1 MKIAGLVAVLAAIGR
16 LGAGFPKLSQ
26 SSRSRCF
33 RLVVLV
39 AAVPS
44 RLAAV
49 AAGPILRCFEAAP
62 AALAGPILRY
72 FEAAPA
78 ALAGP
83 IRLVAVVVG
92 PNRPVAAVP
101 SLQYSAAVVPIRLVV
116 VAGPIR
122 WYSAIRPNLVLLPS
136 LALLLSSS

>member
-1 MKIAGLVAVLAAIGR
+1 MKIAGLVAVLAAIGH

-62 AALAGPILRY
+62 AGPILRC
-72 FEAAPA
+72 FEAALV
-78 ALAGP
+78 ALADP

>member
-1 MKIAGLVAVLAAIGR
+1 MKIAGLVAGLAAIGH
-16 LGAGFPKLSQ
+16 LHAGFPKLSQ

-39 AAVPS
+39 VAVPS

-49 AAGPILRCFEAAP
+49 AAVAGPILRCFE

>member
-1 MKIAGLVAVLAAIGR
+1 MKIAGLVAGLAAIGH
-16 LGAGFPKLSQ
+16 LHAGFPKLSQ

-39 AAVPS
+39 VAVPS

-62 AALAGPILRY
+62 AGPILRC
-72 FEAAPA
+72 FEAALV
-78 ALAGP
+78 ALADP